1 MDNSTQFYTKLTE
14 QKQSISKLL
23 LREEVFAKIPDD
35 WYVVLTDIKDSTTS
49 INSGK
54 HEVINLIA
62 TGSIIAVLNIAH
74 EAKITVPFFFGGD
87 GATMVIPSKILDECL
102 NALNE
107 HQINSYNNFDLFLRV
122 GNVSVADIYKQ
133 GYKLN
138 IAKAKINEH
147 LSIPI
152 ILGGGLHYAEK
163 IIKGTKNIYDS
174 PELIKKSLNLTGM
187 ECRWD
192 KIKPPEE
199 QHEIL
204 CLLVNSRDRDNQ
216 AVVYKKVLD
225 KIEQIYGSHKKRSPI
240 SLAGLK
246 LNAAMERINSEMKV
260 KHGNRNFKFMLKRT
274 FSTAVGKFYLRF
286 NKEGQNYLNT
296 LIKLT
301 DTLVLDG
308 RINTVISGMSHQ
320 HNEFQDFLKDMESE
334 GEINFGTHRS
344 KESIMSCY
352 VRDRKDQ
359 HIHFVDGG
367 DGGYTKAAGV
377 MKNKFNN

>member
-122 GNVSVADIYKQ
+122 GNVSVAEIYKQ

>member
-122 GNVSVADIYKQ
+122 GNVSVAEIYKQ

-367 DGGYTKAAGV
+367 DGGYTKAAGI